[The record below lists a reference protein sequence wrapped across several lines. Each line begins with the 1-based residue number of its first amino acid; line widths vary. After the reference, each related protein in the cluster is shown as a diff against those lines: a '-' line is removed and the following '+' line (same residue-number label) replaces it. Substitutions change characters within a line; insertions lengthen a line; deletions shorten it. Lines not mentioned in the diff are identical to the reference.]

1 MICFLT
7 SSTDIK
13 TTGEANPA
21 NGFIE
26 ELRRFAPNPCRV
38 LHICSDP
45 TTHGIM
51 DAKAAEVKASFEQ
64 VGFVFTSYHTR
75 DGRNDGHGARSARGA
90 AGRSIHNM

>member
-7 SSTDIK
+7 SRTAIK

-51 DAKAAEVKASFEQ
+51 DAKAAEVKAKTPF
-64 VGFVFTSYHTR
+64 
-75 DGRNDGHGARSARGA
+75 ARSRARIP
-90 AGRSIHNM
+90 SI